1 MKVGDLV
8 RYTSPANLDYEGEAL
23 QGIIIKINDEDANGT
38 LCTVLCHDDT
48 VRYFF
53 INEIAKV

>member
-8 RYTSPANLDYEGEAL
+8 RYSSPANLDYEGEAL
-23 QGIIIKINDEDANGT
+23 QGIIIKIDDENTNGI

-48 VRYFF
+48 VRCFF
-53 INEIAKV
+53 VNEIAKV

>member
-8 RYTSPANLDYEGEAL
+8 KYTSPESLDYEGEAL
-23 QGIIIKINDEDANGT
+23 RGIIIKIDDEDANGI
-38 LCTVLCHDDT
+38 LYTVLCHDDT

>member
-1 MKVGDLV
+1 G
-8 RYTSPANLDYEGEAL
+8 LDYEGKAL
-23 QGIIIKINDEDANGT
+23 QGIIIKIDDENTNGT

-53 INEIAKV
+53 VNEIAKV